1 MVILAWILF
10 EINTKPIMLG
20 EACGS

>member
-10 EINTKPIMLG
+10 EIHTKPIMLG